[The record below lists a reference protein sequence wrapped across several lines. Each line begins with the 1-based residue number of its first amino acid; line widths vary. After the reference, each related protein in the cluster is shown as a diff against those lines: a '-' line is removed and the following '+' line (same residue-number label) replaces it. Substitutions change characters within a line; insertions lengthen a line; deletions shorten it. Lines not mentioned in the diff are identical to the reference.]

1 LVLASGLVSA
11 QVTALVLVQVSA
23 PVLGPGSVPVSLPV
37 LVPVLVPVLRQA
49 RYRLAAQS
57 PPAQDWG
64 LAPQRPATALSLGDP
79 RLMPMV
85 HCRCPLSRCLPH
97 RTQRETER

>member
-23 PVLGPGSVPVSLPV
+23 PVLGPGSVPVSLPA
-37 LVPVLVPVLRQA
+37 LVPVLRQA